1 MPAVRAPEPDLAE
14 ALRLRMGDTVKVTE
28 PGVYDMPAE
37 DYHRDPVEGGSLSST
52 GARKLLEMAP
62 ARWRYEQAHPTTPT
76 APMIL
81 GTAVHS
87 LTLGVGAQVVVIDAD
102 DWRTKKA
109 KDAKA
114 EALAAGNVPLL
125 RDDYDQASAMAKAVL
140 DHPVAGK
147 LFSYER
153 GKPEQA
159 LVWFDAEFGIW
170 RRSMVDHLPH
180 AGSDWPILVD
190 LKTTASASPRAL
202 SKTIAQYGYHQQA
215 AFYLDGYEALFP
227 GSGPD
232 FLFVF
237 VESAPPYLVSVV
249 GLDRHALHVGAELNR
264 RAMEIY
270 RDCTAVDIWP
280 GHSTEI
286 EYVSLPGWASRRIEE
301 PV

>member
-1 MPAVRAPEPDLAE
+1 MI
-14 ALRLRMGDTVKVTE
+14 TE

-37 DYHRDPVEGGSLSST
+37 EYHADPVEGGSLSST
-52 GARKLLEMAP
+52 GARLLLEMAP
-62 ARWRYEQAHPTTPT
+62 ARWRYEQKHPTPPT
-76 APMIL
+76 VPMIL

-87 LTLGVGAQVVVIDAD
+87 LVLGSGPLVERIDAE
-102 DWRTKKA
+102 DWRTKQAKA
-109 KDAKA
+109 QKA
-114 EALAAGNVPLL
+114 EATAAGNVPLL
-125 RDDYDQASAMAKAVL
+125 RDDYDRACAMATAVL
-140 DHPVAGK
+140 QHPVAGK
-147 LFSYER
+147 LFVPAR

-159 LVWFDAEFGIW
+159 LIWFDAEFGIW

-180 AGSDWPILVD
+180 PDRPPFLAD

-202 SKTIAQYGYHQQA
+202 SKTVAQHGYHQQA

-227 GSGPD
+227 GTSPS

-237 VESAPPYLVSVV
+237 VESAPPHLVSVV
-249 GLDRHALHVGAELNR
+249 ALDEDALYVGAERNR

-286 EYVSLPGWASRRIEE
+286 RYLSLPGWATRRIEE

>member
-1 MPAVRAPEPDLAE
+1 MTAITR
-14 ALRLRMGDTVKVTE
+14 
-28 PGVYDMPAE
+28 PGVYDLPAE
-37 DYHRDPVEGGSLSST
+37 EYHADPVEGGSLSST
-52 GARKLLEMAP
+52 GARRLLEMPP
-62 ARWRYEQAHPTTPT
+62 ARWRYEQAHPTPPT

-87 LTLGVGAQVVVIDAD
+87 LTLGSGPLVERIDAD
-102 DWRTKKA
+102 DWKTKA
-109 KDAKA
+109 ARAMRD
-114 EALAAGNVPLL
+114 EAVAAGNVPLL
-125 RDDYDQASAMAKAVL
+125 RNDYDRAAAMASAVL

-147 LFSYER
+147 LFTPAR

-159 LVWFDAEFGIW
+159 LVWFDEEFGIW

-180 AGSDWPILVD
+180 PDRPPFLAD

-202 SKTIAQYGYHQQA
+202 SKTVAQHGYHQQA
-215 AFYLDGYEALFP
+215 AFYLDGFEAVRP
-227 GSGPD
+227 GFIPS

-249 GLDRHALHVGAELNR
+249 ELDRHALSVGAELNR

-270 RDCTAVDIWP
+270 RDCREAGVWP

-286 EYVSLPGWASRRIEE
+286 ELVSLPAWASRRIEE
-301 PV
+301 LI